1 MPTFEDRERGF
12 EAKYA
17 HDEDLRFRVIARR
30 DRLFAQQV
38 AAQLGLLEPA
48 AGELVAAALAV
59 RDGPGHDGRLIKHMA
74 DVFAGHGHSDAAH
87 GLPASLVACDEQAR
101 QQLLA
106 SPDRG

>member
-1 MPTFEDRERGF
+1 MSKIRVGVQLPPQHTT
-12 EAKYA
+12 YA
-17 HDEDLRFRVIARR
+17 SS
-30 DRLFAQQV
+30 
-38 AAQLGLLEPA
+38 
-48 AGELVAAALAV
+48 ALAV